1 MTTAPVLLNVDL
13 WEAWIDLQLSNDA
26 NCPTLYVMGD
36 VYSDDQMLQ
45 PYLTRQESSDP
56 TVLKL
61 EIKPGTASEDGYV
74 TEVLYAERLENIY
87 RYQSIHI
94 YLNDELITEIQDI
107 EKLY

>member
-36 VYSDDQMLQ
+36 VYSDDQMSQ
-45 PYLTRQESSDP
+45 PFLMRKEGGDP

-61 EIKPGTASEDGYV
+61 EIKPGLASEDGYV

-87 RYQSIHI
+87 RYQAIHI
-94 YLNDELITEIQDI
+94 YLNEEVVAEVNDI